1 MLAKK
6 LIVFV
11 LIWVPK
17 KKKELKEG
25 QLSYEIHFILFSAQE
40 KHVLQEVSQARQ
52 FFRVRHVSNV
62 NIQSCRT
69 FVCCRITNKNNFEAI
84 G

>member
-17 KKKELKEG
+17 KSKELKEG

-40 KHVLQEVSQARQ
+40 KHVL
-52 FFRVRHVSNV
+52 
-62 NIQSCRT
+62 
-69 FVCCRITNKNNFEAI
+69 
-84 G
+84 